1 MKRTFA
7 IVFVSA
13 LLLAGCGSSKKQL
26 ENGNYDAAISK
37 AVTEIRKNPKSSKD
51 IETLERA
58 MNVAVDQDNE
68 RIRYL
73 KMEGRANAWDEI
85 YLVYKKMSDRQSMV
99 RTVTPIVYEG
109 RTIEW
114 PYVDYMQEMVEAKKK
129 AADFYY
135 AHGQELMKNGTK
147 DSYRQAYSEFVRAT
161 EYAGD
166 GYEGIDQLLQE
177 ARYLGISRVY
187 VTVKN
192 FSSVNFPDEFES
204 ELLALNLP
212 RLNSEWVEYYTTI
225 PQSDT
230 QFDYLVNV
238 NVRTVGVS
246 PDRQFQRDTLV
257 KRTVED
263 GFDYVKDERGN
274 VMKDSLGND
283 IKVKK
288 FKELQCALIRTFQV
302 KECIIEGDVEMLSLY
317 PEKTI
322 KKEPIGATS
331 NFDHVSARAIGDENA
346 LSDDQ
351 KRMLKSEVVEFPT
364 DLDMVIMCTENL
376 KTAIRGFM
384 ETNKRYIN

>member
-1 MKRTFA
+1 MKRTFT
-7 IVFVSA
+7 IVLVSA
-13 LLLAGCGSSKKQL
+13 LLLAGCGSAKKQL
-26 ENGNYDAAISK
+26 ESGNYDAAINK
-37 AVTEIRKNPKSSKD
+37 AVTELRKNSRSSKD
-51 IETLERA
+51 IEALERA
-58 MNVAVDQDNE
+58 MDIALEQDNE
-68 RIRYL
+68 RIRFL

-85 YLVYKKMSDRQSMV
+85 YLIYKKMSDRQSMV
-99 RTVTPIVYEG
+99 RTVTPIEYEG

-114 PYVDYMQEMVEAKKK
+114 PYVDYMQEMVAAKKK

-135 AHGQELMKNGTK
+135 AHGQELMENGTK
-147 DSYRQAYSEFVRAT
+147 DSYRQAYNEFVRAT
-161 EYAGD
+161 EYVGD
-166 GYEGIDQLLQE
+166 GYEGIDQLMQE

-192 FSSVNFPDEFES
+192 YSTVNFPEDFVQ
-204 ELLALNLP
+204 ELLALDLP

-225 PQSDT
+225 PQNDT

-238 NVRTVGVS
+238 NMRNVGVS

-263 GFDYVKDERGN
+263 GFEYVMDERGN
-274 VMKDSLGND
+274 VKKDSLGND

-288 FKELQCALIRTFQV
+288 YKELQCALIRTFQV
-302 KECIIEGDVEMLSLY
+302 KECLIDGDVEMLALY

-331 NFDHVSARAIGDENA
+331 NFNHVSARAIGDENA

-384 ETNKRYIN
+384 EMNKRYIN

>member
-13 LLLAGCGSSKKQL
+13 LLLAGCGSAKKQL
-26 ENGNYDAAISK
+26 ESGNYDAAINK
-37 AVTEIRKNPKSSKD
+37 AVTELRKNPRSSKD

-58 MNVAVDQDNE
+58 MDIALEQDNE
-68 RIRYL
+68 RIRFL
-73 KMEGRANAWDEI
+73 KVEGRANAWDEI
-85 YLVYKKMSDRQSMV
+85 YLIYKKMSDRQSMV
-99 RTVTPIVYEG
+99 RTVTPIEYEG
-109 RTIEW
+109 RTIQW

-135 AHGQELMKNGTK
+135 AHGRELMENGTK
-147 DSYRQAYSEFVRAT
+147 DSYRQAYNEFVRAT
-161 EYAGD
+161 EYVGD
-166 GYEGIDQLLQE
+166 GYEGIDQMMQE

-192 FSSVNFPDEFES
+192 YSSVNFPEDFVQ
-204 ELLALNLP
+204 ELLALDLP

-225 PQSDT
+225 PQNDT

-238 NVRTVGVS
+238 NMRTVGVS

-263 GFDYVKDERGN
+263 GFEYVKDERGN

-288 FKELQCALIRTFQV
+288 YKELQCALIRTFQI
-302 KECIIEGDVEMLSLY
+302 KECIMEGDVEMLSLY

-331 NFDHVSARAIGDENA
+331 NFEHVSARAIGDENA

-351 KRMLKSEVVEFPT
+351 KRMLKSEVIEFPT

>member
-13 LLLAGCGSSKKQL
+13 LLLAGCGSAKKQL
-26 ENGNYDAAISK
+26 ESGNYDAAINK
-37 AVTEIRKNPKSSKD
+37 AVTELRKNPKSSKD

-58 MNVAVDQDNE
+58 MDIALERDNE
-68 RIRYL
+68 RIRFL
-73 KMEGRANAWDEI
+73 KVEGRANAWDEI
-85 YLVYKKMSDRQSMV
+85 YLIYKKMSDRQSMV
-99 RTVTPIVYEG
+99 RTVTPIEYEG
-109 RTIEW
+109 RTIQW

-135 AHGQELMKNGTK
+135 AHGRELMENGTK
-147 DSYRQAYSEFVRAT
+147 DSYRQAYNEFVRAT
-161 EYAGD
+161 EYVGD
-166 GYEGIDQLLQE
+166 GYEGIDQMMQE

-192 FSSVNFPDEFES
+192 YSSVNFPEDFVQN
-204 ELLALNLP
+204 LLALDLP

-225 PQSDT
+225 PQNDT

-238 NVRTVGVS
+238 NMRTVGVS

-288 FKELQCALIRTFQV
+288 YKELQCALIRTFQI
-302 KECIIEGDVEMLSLY
+302 KECVMEGDVEMLSLY

-331 NFDHVSARAIGDENA
+331 NFEHVSARAIGDENA

-351 KRMLKSEVVEFPT
+351 KRMLKSEVIEFPT
-364 DLDMVIMCTENL
+364 DLDMVLMCTENL

-384 ETNKRYIN
+384 ETNKRFIN

>member
-1 MKRTFA
+1 
-7 IVFVSA
+7 
-13 LLLAGCGSSKKQL
+13 
-26 ENGNYDAAISK
+26 
-37 AVTEIRKNPKSSKD
+37 
-51 IETLERA
+51 
-58 MNVAVDQDNE
+58 
-68 RIRYL
+68 
-73 KMEGRANAWDEI
+73 
-85 YLVYKKMSDRQSMV
+85 
-99 RTVTPIVYEG
+99 
-109 RTIEW
+109 
-114 PYVDYMQEMVEAKKK
+114 MQEMVEAKKK

-135 AHGQELMKNGTK
+135 AHGRELMENGTK
-147 DSYRQAYSEFVRAT
+147 DSYRQAYNEFVRAT
-161 EYAGD
+161 EYVGD
-166 GYEGIDQLLQE
+166 GYEGIDQMMQE

-192 FSSVNFPDEFES
+192 YSSVNFPEDFVQN
-204 ELLALNLP
+204 LLALDLP

-225 PQSDT
+225 PQNDT

-238 NVRTVGVS
+238 NMRTVGVS

-288 FKELQCALIRTFQV
+288 YKELQCALIRTFQI
-302 KECIIEGDVEMLSLY
+302 KECVMEGDVEMLSLY

-331 NFDHVSARAIGDENA
+331 NFEHVSARAIGDENA

-351 KRMLKSEVVEFPT
+351 KRMLKSEVIEFPT
-364 DLDMVIMCTENL
+364 DLDMVLMCTENL

-384 ETNKRYIN
+384 ETNKRFIN

>member
-13 LLLAGCGSSKKQL
+13 LLLAGCGSAKKQL
-26 ENGNYDAAISK
+26 ESGNYDAAINK
-37 AVTEIRKNPKSSKD
+37 AVTELRKNPKSSKD

-58 MNVAVDQDNE
+58 MDIALEQDNE
-68 RIRYL
+68 RIRFL
-73 KMEGRANAWDEI
+73 KVEGRANAWDEI
-85 YLVYKKMSDRQSMV
+85 YLIYKKMSDRQSMV
-99 RTVTPIVYEG
+99 RTVTPIEYEG
-109 RTIEW
+109 RTIQW

-135 AHGQELMKNGTK
+135 AHGRELMENGTK
-147 DSYRQAYSEFVRAT
+147 DSYRQAYNEFVRAT
-161 EYAGD
+161 EYVGD
-166 GYEGIDQLLQE
+166 GYEGIDQMMQE

-192 FSSVNFPDEFES
+192 YSSVNFPEDFVQN
-204 ELLALNLP
+204 LLALDLP

-225 PQSDT
+225 PQNDT

-238 NVRTVGVS
+238 NMRTVGVS

-288 FKELQCALIRTFQV
+288 YKELQCALIRTFQI
-302 KECIIEGDVEMLSLY
+302 KECVMEGDVEMLSLY

-331 NFDHVSARAIGDENA
+331 NFEHVSARAIGDENA

-351 KRMLKSEVVEFPT
+351 KRMLKSEVIEFPT
-364 DLDMVIMCTENL
+364 DLDMVLMCTENL

-384 ETNKRYIN
+384 ETNKRFIN

>member
-13 LLLAGCGSSKKQL
+13 LLLAGCGSAKKQL
-26 ENGNYDAAISK
+26 ESGNYDAAINK
-37 AVTEIRKNPKSSKD
+37 AVTELRKNPKSSKD

-58 MNVAVDQDNE
+58 MDIALEQDNE
-68 RIRYL
+68 RIRFL

-85 YLVYKKMSDRQSMV
+85 YLIYKKMSDRQSMV
-99 RTVTPIVYEG
+99 RTVTPIEYEG
-109 RTIEW
+109 RTIQW

-135 AHGQELMKNGTK
+135 AHGQELMGNGTK
-147 DSYRQAYSEFVRAT
+147 DSYRQAYNEFVRAT
-161 EYAGD
+161 EYVGD
-166 GYEGIDQLLQE
+166 GYEGIDQLMQE

-192 FSSVNFPDEFES
+192 YSSVNFPGEFEQ
-204 ELLALNLP
+204 ELLALDLP
-212 RLNSEWVEYYTTI
+212 RLNSEWVEYYTAI
-225 PQSDT
+225 PQNDT

-238 NVRTVGVS
+238 NMRTVGVS

-288 FKELQCALIRTFQV
+288 YKELQCALIRTFQI
-302 KECIIEGDVEMLSLY
+302 KECLIDGDVEMLALS

-331 NFDHVSARAIGDENA
+331 NFEHVSARAIGDENA
-346 LSDDQ
+346 LSDEQ
-351 KRMLKSEVVEFPT
+351 KKMLKSEVIEFPT

-376 KTAIRGFM
+376 KRAIRGFM

>member
-13 LLLAGCGSSKKQL
+13 LLLAGCGSAKKQL
-26 ENGNYDAAISK
+26 ESGNYDAAINK
-37 AVTEIRKNPKSSKD
+37 AVTELRKNPRSSKD

-58 MNVAVDQDNE
+58 MDIALEQDNE
-68 RIRYL
+68 RIRFL
-73 KMEGRANAWDEI
+73 KVEGRANAWDDI
-85 YLVYKKMSDRQSMV
+85 YLIYKKMSDRQSMV
-99 RTVTPIVYEG
+99 RTVTPIEYEG
-109 RTIEW
+109 RTIQW

-135 AHGQELMKNGTK
+135 AHGRELMENGTK
-147 DSYRQAYSEFVRAT
+147 DSYRQAYNEFVRAT
-161 EYAGD
+161 EYVGD
-166 GYEGIDQLLQE
+166 GYEGIDQMMQE

-192 FSSVNFPDEFES
+192 YSSVNFPEDFVQN
-204 ELLALNLP
+204 LLALDLP

-225 PQSDT
+225 PENDT

-238 NVRTVGVS
+238 NMRTVGVS

-288 FKELQCALIRTFQV
+288 YKELQCALIRTFQI
-302 KECIIEGDVEMLSLY
+302 KECIMEGDVEMLSLY

-331 NFDHVSARAIGDENA
+331 NFEHVSARAIGDENA

-351 KRMLKSEVVEFPT
+351 KRMLKSEVIEFPT
-364 DLDMVIMCTENL
+364 DLDMVLMCTENL

>member
-1 MKRTFA
+1 MD
-7 IVFVSA
+7 IA
-13 LLLAGCGSSKKQL
+13 L
-26 ENGNYDAAISK
+26 E
-37 AVTEIRKNPKSSKD
+37 
-51 IETLERA
+51 
-58 MNVAVDQDNE
+58 QDNE
-68 RIRYL
+68 RIRFL
-73 KMEGRANAWDEI
+73 KVEGRANAWDEI
-85 YLVYKKMSDRQSMV
+85 YLIYKKMSDRQSMV
-99 RTVTPIVYEG
+99 RTVTPIEYEG
-109 RTIEW
+109 RTIQW
-114 PYVDYMQEMVEAKKK
+114 PYVDYMQGMVEAKKK

-135 AHGQELMKNGTK
+135 AHGRELMENGTK
-147 DSYRQAYSEFVRAT
+147 DSYRQAYNEFVRAT
-161 EYAGD
+161 EYVGD
-166 GYEGIDQLLQE
+166 GYEGIDQMMQE

-192 FSSVNFPDEFES
+192 YSSVNFPEDFVQ
-204 ELLALNLP
+204 ELLALDLP

-225 PQSDT
+225 PQNDT

-238 NVRTVGVS
+238 NMRTVGVS

-288 FKELQCALIRTFQV
+288 YKELQCALIRTFQI
-302 KECIIEGDVEMLSLY
+302 KECIMEGDVEMLSLY

-331 NFDHVSARAIGDENA
+331 NFEHVSARAIGDENA

-351 KRMLKSEVVEFPT
+351 KRMLKSEVIEFPT

>member
-1 MKRTFA
+1 M
-7 IVFVSA
+7 
-13 LLLAGCGSSKKQL
+13 AGCGSAKKQL
-26 ENGNYDAAISK
+26 ESGNYDAAINK

-58 MNVAVDQDNE
+58 MDIAIDQDNE

-85 YLVYKKMSDRQSMV
+85 YLIYKKMSDRQSMV
-99 RTVTPIVYEG
+99 RTVTPIEYEG
-109 RTIEW
+109 RTIQW

-135 AHGQELMKNGTK
+135 AHGKELMENGTK
-147 DSYRQAYSEFVRAT
+147 DSYRQAYNEFVRAT
-161 EYAGD
+161 EYVGD
-166 GYEGIDQLLQE
+166 GYEGVDQMMQE

-192 FSSVNFPDEFES
+192 FSSVNFPDEFEA
-204 ELLALNLP
+204 ELLALDLP
-212 RLNSEWVEYYTTI
+212 RLNSEWVEYYTSI
-225 PQSDT
+225 PQNDT

-288 FKELQCALIRTFQV
+288 YKELQCALIRTFQV

-331 NFDHVSARAIGDENA
+331 NFDHISARAIGDENA

-384 ETNKRYIN
+384 EMNKRYIN